1 MFTFIEMM
9 TIILCDRPLL
19 FYSYSD
25 EYYGRNGNN
34 GGLVSNDWTDL
45 RWVFSIMVDTVN
57 ISEVF

>member
-1 MFTFIEMM
+1 MM